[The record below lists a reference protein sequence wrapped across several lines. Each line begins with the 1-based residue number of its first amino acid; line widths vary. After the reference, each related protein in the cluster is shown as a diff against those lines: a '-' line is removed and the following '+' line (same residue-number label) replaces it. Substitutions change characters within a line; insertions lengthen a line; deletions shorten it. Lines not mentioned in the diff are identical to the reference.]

1 MGRAYSLL
9 DLFAGVGGVSLA
21 FKNTFKDEI
30 AVKMSNDID
39 TKCSITFNANNEIE
53 MVVDDMRNVRLDDFP
68 NVTIVTAGFNCQPF
82 SIAGERKGFDDIR
95 SEPIE
100 YLFQIIDHIKPVC
113 VFLENVKGLL
123 AHDEG
128 KSMEKIISR
137 LQQCGL
143 RNIQHK
149 VIDSAK
155 VTGIPQHR
163 ERIYIV
169 AFRHLYSKKAK
180 EIFENL
186 FDLPEVPIQP
196 WRSVLDH
203 RVEDK
208 YYYTETSF
216 IYPKLANIGLQ
227 SIYQYRR
234 GVLRENKSG
243 VFPTL
248 VATMGTGGHN
258 VPIIRD
264 DKGIRKITPR
274 ECFRLQGFPDT
285 YELPCSDSHLYKQI
299 GNSVSS

>member
-1 MGRAYSLL
+1 
-9 DLFAGVGGVSLA
+9 
-21 FKNTFKDEI
+21 
-30 AVKMSNDID
+30 
-39 TKCSITFNANNEIE
+39 
-53 MVVDDMRNVRLDDFP
+53 
-68 NVTIVTAGFNCQPF
+68 
-82 SIAGERKGFDDIR
+82 
-95 SEPIE
+95 
-100 YLFQIIDHIKPVC
+100 
-113 VFLENVKGLL
+113 
-123 AHDEG
+123 
-128 KSMEKIISR
+128 
-137 LQQCGL
+137 
-143 RNIQHK
+143 
-149 VIDSAK
+149 
-155 VTGIPQHR
+155 
-163 ERIYIV
+163 
-169 AFRHLYSKKAK
+169 
-180 EIFENL
+180 
-186 FDLPEVPIQP
+186 VPIQP
-196 WRSVLDH
+196 WRSVLDQ

-299 GNSVSS
+299 GNSVSIKTIELIAEKIKTILDNESALVDQVSTLLSELSLTS